1 MWDWP
6 DRQNRESKMK
16 TNYGRQ
22 WGVPAIGTAVLSET
36 TWAASAA
43 PADVSLY
50 EHFFVAGGPIV
61 WFILLPMSVAVVY
74 LAIDLAV
81 GIRRKRLLPTDLPS
95 RIAAHAAQYGTAGLS
110 ERFGR
115 RAALV
120 SRAVIGAFQRSEQ
133 FHAGA
138 ASVRQFA
145 AESLQE
151 IGQRLLR
158 KAEWCQ
164 IIGSVAPMVG
174 LFGTVLGMIRAFNLL
189 GIAAGQPAYD
199 QLAAAISVALVTTFW
214 GLMVAIP
221 ALFCYGIFR
230 SRIEACIGE
239 AAVETDVLLGQM
251 FRIQTVAHNLS
262 HAGRTGPDKK
272 TSRDAA
278 VNSEAEQVQDV
289 LYMTEPSR
297 PRGK

>member
-1 MWDWP
+1 M
-6 DRQNRESKMK
+6 NKS
-16 TNYGRQ
+16 TTQ
-22 WGVPAIGTAVLSET
+22 WISPLALGLPALSSS
-36 TWAASAA
+36 AQAA
-43 PADVSLY
+43 PAAQAEVSLY
-50 EHFFVAGGPIV
+50 QHFFVAGGPIV
-61 WFILLPMSVAVVY
+61 WFILLPMSITVVY
-74 LAIDLAV
+74 LAIDLLLS
-81 GIRRKRLLPTDLPS
+81 IRPKRLLPADLPS
-95 RIAAHAAQYGTAGLS
+95 RIAAHAAQYGTDRLA

-115 RAALV
+115 RPALI
-120 SRAVIGAFQRSEQ
+120 SRALIGAFQRCQ
-133 FHAGA
+133 QHHGDA
-138 ASVRQFA
+138 AAIRQFA

-199 QLAAAISVALVTTFW
+199 QLAAAISVALVTTLW

-239 AAVETDVLLGQM
+239 AAVETDVLLGQLV
-251 FRIQTVAHNLS
+251 RIHKVAAHFKTDQSAGQT
-262 HAGRTGPDKK
+262 
-272 TSRDAA
+272 
-278 VNSEAEQVQDV
+278 AESVQDI
-289 LYMTEPSR
+289 LYMTDP
-297 PRGK
+297 PRS